1 MVKHEDQSSFGK
13 VKIAGYRPSQREVRE
28 GQEHKAGTEAKA
40 IEDQSLM
47 TCSLWAAYLRF

>member
-47 TCSLWAAYLRF
+47 TCSL